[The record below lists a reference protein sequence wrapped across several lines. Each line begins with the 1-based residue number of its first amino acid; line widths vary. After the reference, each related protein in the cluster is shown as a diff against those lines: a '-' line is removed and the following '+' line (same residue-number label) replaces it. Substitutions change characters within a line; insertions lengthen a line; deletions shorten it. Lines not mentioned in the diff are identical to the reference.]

1 MIFKFAFRNVLRNRK
16 RSFLTA
22 LTIFFAAIIVGFSQ
36 SWVNGLLNVY
46 IENFTRFQTGH
57 VRISTEEF
65 VKREKFMPVD
75 EFISEPQQLIDT
87 ITSIDN
93 VNVVRER
100 IRFAILLGKG
110 DLTTD
115 AVGMSIDLE
124 NNEFNLKDK
133 ILNGTFINSGM
144 YVGYRLA
151 KKLNIVSGDE
161 LLLAAKTSE
170 GGLNGIKLKVNGIFK
185 LGMMYDKKYF
195 FVGLDDARTLLKMQN
210 GITEILVYADDI
222 EQTDLVKASIKTILP
237 AGIIAESY
245 KEQLGTYYETLKSTK
260 SIYIFIEGIIL
271 FLASFV
277 IINTMM
283 MAIFERMREIG
294 TMKAL
299 GMTDSELFL
308 NFTLEGAILGA
319 AGGILGAAVGFLIIV
334 YLSKTGID
342 MTTQLESLDIPYEYI
357 IRPLIRPVDL
367 VIAVGLSIIVPALAA
382 MIPARHARRLM
393 PAEALRK

>member
-22 LTIFFAAIIVGFSQ
+22 LTIFFAAIVVGFSQ
-36 SWVNGLLNVY
+36 SWVSGLLNVY

-57 VRISTEEF
+57 VRITTEEF

-75 EFISEPQQLIDT
+75 EFIWKPQQI
-87 ITSIDN
+87 INRIESMDN
-93 VNVVRER
+93 VLSVRER
-100 IRFAILLGKG
+100 IRFSILLGKG

-115 AVGMSIDLE
+115 AVGMGI
-124 NNEFNLKDK
+124 NLKDNEFKLSEK
-133 ILNGTFINSGM
+133 IITGSFKDSGM

-151 KKLNIVSGDE
+151 RKLNIAPGDE
-161 LLLAAKTSE
+161 LLLATRTSE
-170 GGLNGIKLKVNGIFK
+170 GGLNGIKLKVRGIFK
-185 LGMMYDKKYF
+185 LGMMYDKNFF
-195 FVGLDDARTLLKMQN
+195 FVGLQDARNLLKMGD
-210 GITEILVYADDI
+210 GITEILVYAGDI
-222 EQTDLVKASIKTILP
+222 KYTDALEAAISEILP
-237 AGIIAESY
+237 SGITAESY
-245 KEQLGTYYETLKSTK
+245 KELLGAYFETLEATK
-260 SIYIFIEGIIL
+260 SIYLFVEAIIL

-299 GMTDSELFL
+299 GMTDRELFI
-308 NFTLEGAILGA
+308 NFTIEGAMLGA
-319 AGGILGAAVGFLIIV
+319 AGGILGAAVGFVIIT

-342 MTTQLESLDIPYEYI
+342 MTTQLEGLDMPFEYI
-357 IRPLIRPVDL
+357 IRPLIRPLDL
-367 VIAVGLSIIVPALAA
+367 IIAVGLSIVVPALAA